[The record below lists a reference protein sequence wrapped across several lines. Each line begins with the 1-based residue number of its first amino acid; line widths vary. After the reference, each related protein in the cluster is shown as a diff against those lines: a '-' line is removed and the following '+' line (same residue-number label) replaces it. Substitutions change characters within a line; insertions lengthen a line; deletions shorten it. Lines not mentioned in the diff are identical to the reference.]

1 MIIFRYLARE
11 ILTTLAAVTLVM
23 MLIMISS
30 WIIRLLGPVAAGKE
44 ALDLAFWMLIYR
56 LPYFLE
62 MILPLALLIA
72 ILLAYGRM
80 HGESEMTIFI
90 ATGTSDNRLLAYT
103 LMVAGV
109 ITLMVAFFTL
119 YLSPWGAQQREK
131 IYALDHKMSKFDL
144 LIPGRFQTYG
154 SGKQVTYTEGL
165 SKDKR
170 VLYGV
175 FIADEKSITLAKQGE
190 RKVNP
195 ETGSAFLEL
204 KNGRQYQFGEQGLAL
219 ESLQFER
226 YSKRL
231 PKPTEYRRDM
241 RNEAIGTLDLLK
253 VDDGKHKSQLYWRIS
268 LIIMV
273 PITALLAFPLSRVKP
288 RQGRYA
294 KLLPAFLLFMVY
306 ISSLISMINMV
317 AKGQLTSPLPIAGL
331 HLFYLSLS
339 LLLIYWASI
348 KGLFKKV
355 RH

>member
-1 MIIFRYLARE
+1 MIIFRYLTRE

-30 WIIRLLGPVAAGKE
+30 WIIRLLGPVAAGNE

-80 HGESEMTIFI
+80 HGENEMTIFI
-90 ATGTSDNRLLAYT
+90 ATGTSENRLLAYT
-103 LMVAGV
+103 LIIAGF
-109 ITLMVAFFTL
+109 IMIAVAFCTL

-131 IYALDHKMSKFDL
+131 IYELDHKTSEFDL

-154 SGKQVTYTEGL
+154 KQVIYTEDL
-165 SKDKR
+165 SKDKQ
-170 VLYGV
+170 VLQGL
-175 FIADEKSITLAKQGE
+175 FIADEASFTLATEGE
-190 RKVNP
+190 RSVNP
-195 ETGSAFLEL
+195 KTGSTFLEL
-204 KNGRQYQFGEQGLAL
+204 KNGRQYKFGEQGLAL
-219 ESLQFER
+219 ESLEFES

-241 RNEAIGTLDLLK
+241 RNEAISTLDLLK
-253 VDDGKHKSQLYWRIS
+253 VDDAKHKSQLYWRIS

-306 ISSLISMINMV
+306 VSSLISMINMMV
-317 AKGQLTSPLPIAGL
+317 KEQLSSPLLIVGL
-331 HLFYLSLS
+331 HAFYLSLS
-339 LLLIYWASI
+339 LLLIYWTSI
-348 KGLFKKV
+348 KGLFKKAKT
-355 RH
+355 